1 MRTALDSVR
10 AAARPVRVLGLGGT
24 FPFVGLTAL
33 VLFLPDAWCAGPE
46 KP

>member
-1 MRTALDSVR
+1 MKTALDYVR
-10 AAARPVRVLGLGGT
+10 AAAARVRVSGLGGT

-33 VLFLPDAWCAGPE
+33 VLFLPDARYARPE